1 MLKMKIAFAAA
12 ALAFVAAAPAAQ
24 ASFKVIK
31 WDTGIC
37 QVWNNATPWDAGP
50 FGWRTV
56 SRDYVTLDSA
66 LNKRHN
72 LIMAGRCW

>member
-1 MLKMKIAFAAA
+1 MKTKIALAAA

-31 WDTGIC
+31 WDTGFC
-37 QVWNNATPWDAGP
+37 QVWNNTTPWDAGP

-56 SRDYVTLDSA
+56 SRNFQSLDGA
-66 LNKRHN
+66 ITQRHN
-72 LIMAGRCW
+72 LIKAGQCW

>member
-1 MLKMKIAFAAA
+1 MKMKIALAAA
-12 ALAFVAAAPAAQ
+12 ALAFIAAQPAQ

-31 WDTGIC
+31 WDTGLC

-56 SRDYVTLDSA
+56 SRDYQTLGSA
-66 LNKRHN
+66 LNKRHT
-72 LIMAGRCW
+72 LASSGQCW